1 MSTQTDDMAIFYQQL
16 ADARKAGAIEERERI
31 IKLFQSQDPVAW
43 FGLNKAAVLLI
54 KGKIE
59 APVTETSPFC
69 GCGCG
74 DLYGEQSHE

>member
-1 MSTQTDDMAIFYQQL
+1 MSTQTDDMAMFYQQL
-16 ADARKAGAIEERERI
+16 ADARKAGAREERDRI
-31 IKLFQSQDPVAW
+31 IKLFESQDLVAW

-54 KGKIE
+54 KGEIE
-59 APVTETSPFC
+59 TPTPETSPFC

>member
-1 MSTQTDDMAIFYQQL
+1 MTENRYTFEQV
-16 ADARKAGAIEERERI
+16 EEWVKVGEQRERQRI
-31 IKLFQSQDPVAW
+31 IALFESQEQVAW

-54 KGKIE
+54 KGEIE
-59 APVTETSPFC
+59 TPTPETSPFC